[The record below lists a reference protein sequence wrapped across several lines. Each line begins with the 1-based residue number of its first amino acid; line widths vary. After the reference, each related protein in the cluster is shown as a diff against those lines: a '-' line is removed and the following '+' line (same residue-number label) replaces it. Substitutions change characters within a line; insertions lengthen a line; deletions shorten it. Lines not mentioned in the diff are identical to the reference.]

1 MNTLI
6 CLILDRSG
14 SMGGR
19 EDDVVNG
26 VNAFIADQKKLP
38 DPATVA
44 LVRFDSEE
52 IERFRLAQPLA
63 GLIPLSR
70 EDFKPRGGTPLL
82 DAIGKTMDDLEKD
95 WAAGNY
101 DRGVMVIVTDGQE
114 NASRTYTK
122 PMIKERI
129 SAAQESGLWAIIYL
143 GADVDAFA
151 EASQMGIAAQNTAS
165 YVKTEAG
172 IMAAH
177 AHVSASTTSV
187 RMTGNTWVDNLEG
200 DIQEDGTVKKRS
212 SKAQWTKSK
221 TAP

>member
-38 DPATVA
+38 DPATVV

-52 IERFRLAQPLA
+52 IERFRPAQPLA

-82 DAIGKTMDDLEKD
+82 DAIGKTMDDLQKD
-95 WAAGNY
+95 WDAGDF

-143 GADVDAFA
+143 GANVDAFA
-151 EASQMGIAAQNTAS
+151 EASQMGIAASNTANYANTS
-165 YVKTEAG
+165 VGTISAYANL
-172 IMAAH
+172 
-177 AHVSASTTSV
+177 SASTTSV
-187 RMTGNTWVDNLEG
+187 RTTGKTWVDNLEG
-200 DIQEDGTVKKRS
+200 DIQEDGTVKKRKVS
-212 SKAQWTKSK
+212 SSPTWTK
-221 TAP
+221 P